1 MKQLAFAILASFAA
15 SAATITHTD
24 STGIQS
30 GDYSELLHVGR
41 AHAGIP
47 DHVTLRLESYIRSYP
62 EIGEVGFSTASVEFN
77 GISLGQTWTQNLL
90 NPYDGSIA
98 GTWVAVQQDNFITEN
113 QPAGWNASFSGGGN
127 LFFRVTVNVTD
138 AFGVPQD
145 SEAIVTVIYEYA
157 TVSPHVTR

>member
-1 MKQLAFAILASFAA
+1 MKILALSLFASFAA

-62 EIGEVGFSTASVEFN
+62 EIGETGFSTESVEFN
-77 GISLGQTWTQNLL
+77 GISLGQTWTQILY
-90 NPYDGSIA
+90 NPYDGSVA
-98 GTWVAVQQDNFITEN
+98 GTWVSVQQDNFTTEN
-113 QPAGWNASFSGGGN
+113 QPAGWNASFAGGGN
-127 LFFRVTVNVTD
+127 LFFLVTVNVTD
-138 AFGVPQD
+138 SFGVPQD
-145 SEAIVTVIYEYA
+145 SESIVTVIYEYA
-157 TVSPHVTR
+157 SPASRH